1 MEGGKINNMNSQL
14 LHAFFLA
21 SAWQL
26 AQCFSLQTPVLSQI
40 CYSNWPS
47 LNLMFVAKMNLFILI
62 KKLMLNVDEFI
73 YFYKKL
79 ILKI

>member
-1 MEGGKINNMNSQL
+1 
-14 LHAFFLA
+14 
-21 SAWQL
+21 L